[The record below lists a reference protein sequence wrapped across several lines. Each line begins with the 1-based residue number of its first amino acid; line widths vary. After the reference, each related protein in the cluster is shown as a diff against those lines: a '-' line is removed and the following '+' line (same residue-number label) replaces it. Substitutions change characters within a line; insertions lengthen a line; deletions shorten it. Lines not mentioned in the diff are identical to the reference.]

1 MYDKKQMT
9 KRAWLEKQKAR
20 RVTNGFNTGTRDM
33 KDNKHPSR
41 AKEKRKFQ
49 KMLDKYL

>member
-1 MYDKKQMT
+1 
-9 KRAWLEKQKAR
+9 
-20 RVTNGFNTGTRDM
+20 M

-49 KMLDKYL
+49 KMLDKYLWRCYNKYIKRKEVKVMRSPPK